1 MAAVYCTFVAVIRL
15 KEIKTRALSKLG
27 AKIFRKAVILSL
39 DLFSMP
45 YYDSK
50 GRSLLRYLKRDEA
63 GEAMLASKFAR
74 GWRTNFTLQR
84 KVDYYHLRECRI
96 LD

>member
-50 GRSLLRYLKRDEA
+50 GRSLLRYLKEMKLVR
-63 GEAMLASKFAR
+63 LCSPR
-74 GWRTNFTLQR
+74 S
-84 KVDYYHLRECRI
+84 LREVGELISRYSGRWTIITCGNVEY
-96 LD
+96 